1 MVNLFV
7 SFIAKLEQRLI
18 QCILF
23 LLCLEGIT
31 SAYEKVSPM
40 MIFCQ
45 GLMLLEIVHAAVGL
59 VKGGV
64 FPIFLQ
70 VSGC

>member
-1 MVNLFV
+1 MHFSYRVLD
-7 SFIAKLEQRLI
+7 
-18 QCILF
+18 
-23 LLCLEGIT
+23 GIT

-45 GLMLLEIVHAAVGL
+45 AMMLLEIVHAAAGL

-70 VSGC
+70 VSGY

>member
-1 MVNLFV
+1 MHFSCYNNYVD
-7 SFIAKLEQRLI
+7 
-18 QCILF
+18 
-23 LLCLEGIT
+23 GIT

-45 GLMLLEIVHAAVGL
+45 AMMLLEIVHAAAGL

-70 VSGC
+70 VSGY